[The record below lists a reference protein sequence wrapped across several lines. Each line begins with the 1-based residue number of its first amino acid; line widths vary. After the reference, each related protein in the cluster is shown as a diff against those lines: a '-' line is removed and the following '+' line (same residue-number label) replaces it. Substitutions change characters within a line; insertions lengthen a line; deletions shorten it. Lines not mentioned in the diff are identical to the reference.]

1 VVLALAAAIA
11 LAVTLSGRSDSPCP
25 DERYGCVVA
34 GPDEP
39 LVIGALF
46 PEGAPGRAGVDAL
59 VQETGRVRGR
69 PLEVL
74 SFDGRCSVETAAHAA
89 RELAT
94 PPPEGHA
101 VVGVVGEMC
110 PQAEVTVARILNDSG
125 IVFVSVRTASDVPA
139 TVRFYLESPAGA
151 GGAGPVGLGSTDRA
165 AFAAVSAIR
174 VAAAGVAVRAEG
186 ELLVPRTRLR
196 DRLIRAGMTPA
207 P

>member
-1 VVLALAAAIA
+1 MVLALAAAIA

-25 DERYGCVVA
+25 DERYGCVEA

-174 VAAAGVAVRAEG
+174 VAAAGVTVRAEG